1 MVLVLIAFILLLA
14 IGVPVGF
21 SLGISGVFYFLQH
34 MELPLATIVQLPISQ
49 TQSVTLLAVPLFIFA
64 GSLMNS
70 SGITTR
76 LIKLAMQLAG
86 HMRGGMA
93 QVSVV
98 LSTLMGGC
106 SGSSNAD
113 AAMEARILGP
123 EMLKQNYPRG
133 YTSVVIGFTSLI
145 TSTIP
150 PGVGMILYGTVGE
163 VSIGRL
169 FSAGIM
175 SGLILMAAFMITV
188 AITARIRKF
197 PKARETR
204 ATIKEIALSL
214 KDTIWALIFPIV
226 LIGSLRIGLFT
237 PSEVGAFACVYALI
251 VGFFVYKEMTIKSL
265 IATLKEAI
273 RDIGGVMFMI
283 SMSAVFAYGIPMD
296 QIPQKLTTLI
306 TGFTSSQ
313 TGVIAIIFLLYIIF
327 GMFMDGSIVILLL
340 TPILLPIIRAV
351 GIDPVLFGVVTSI
364 IVTMGILTPPVGI
377 AMYIVNGILEVP
389 MGEYL
394 KESIPF
400 FVVTILVGAVL
411 LLVPDVILFLPNML
425 YGVAA

>member
-1 MVLVLIAFILLLA
+1 MILVVIAFIIFLA
-14 IGVPVGF
+14 LGMPVGF
-21 SLGISGVFYFLQH
+21 SIGISGVLYFFQH
-34 MELPLATIVQLPISQ
+34 AELPIATIVQLPISQ

-70 SGITTR
+70 SGITKR
-76 LIKLAMQLAG
+76 LITLSMQLAG

-98 LSTLMGGC
+98 LSTFMGGC

-123 EMLKQNYPRG
+123 EMIAQKYPRG
-133 YTSVVIGFTSLI
+133 YTAVVIGFTSLI

-169 FSAGIM
+169 FTAGIM
-175 SGLILMAAFMITV
+175 SGLIMMAAMMITV

-204 ATIKEIALSL
+204 APFKEIAMSL
-214 KDTIWALIFPIV
+214 KETIWALAFPIV
-226 LIGSLRIGLFT
+226 LIGSLRLGLFT
-237 PSEVGAFACVYALI
+237 PSEVGAFACCYALVI
-251 VGFFVYKEMTIKSL
+251 GFFVYKEMTLASL
-265 IATLKEAI
+265 METLKEAI
-273 RDIGGVMFMI
+273 RDIGGIMFMI
-283 SMSAVFAYGIPMD
+283 SMSGIFAYGIPMD
-296 QIPQKLTTLI
+296 QIPQKLTFLI
-306 TGFTSSQ
+306 TNWTTNQFLIMG
-313 TGVIAIIFLLYIIF
+313 IIFVIYIIF
-327 GMFMDGSIVILLL
+327 GMFMDGAIVILLL
-340 TPILLPIIRAV
+340 TPILMPIVRTI
-351 GIDPVLFGVVTSI
+351 GIDPVLFGIITSI

-377 AMYIVNGILEVP
+377 AMYIVNGILDVP
-389 MGEYL
+389 MSEYI

-400 FVVTILVGAVL
+400 FIVVL
-411 LLVPDVILFLPNML
+411 LVCILLLAIPNVILFLPNLL
-425 YGVAA
+425 YGVA

>member
-1 MVLVLIAFILLLA
+1 MILVIIVFLILLA
-14 IGVPVGF
+14 VGMPVGF
-21 SLGISGVFYFLQH
+21 SIGISGVFYFFQH
-34 MELPLATIVQLPISQ
+34 AELPIATIVQLPISQ

-70 SGITTR
+70 SGITKR
-76 LIKLAMQLAG
+76 LITLSMQLAG

-123 EMLKQNYPRG
+123 EMLKQKYPRG
-133 YTSVVIGFTSLI
+133 YTAVVIGFTSLI

-169 FSAGIM
+169 FTAGIM
-175 SGLILMAAFMITV
+175 SGLIMMVAMMLCV
-188 AITARIRKF
+188 AITARFRKF
-197 PKARETR
+197 PKAREKR
-204 ATIKEIALSL
+204 APLKEIAMSF
-214 KDTIWALIFPIV
+214 KETIWALIFPIV
-226 LIGSLRIGLFT
+226 LVGSLRLGLFT
-237 PSEVGAFACVYALI
+237 PSEVGAFACCYALVI
-251 VGFFVYKEMTIKSL
+251 GFFVYKEMTLKSL
-265 IATLKEAI
+265 IHTLKEAI
-273 RDIGGVMFMI
+273 RDIGGIMFMI
-283 SMSAVFAYGIPMD
+283 SMCGIFAYGIPMD
-296 QIPQKLTTLI
+296 QIPQKITFMITNFTTSK
-306 TGFTSSQ
+306 F
-313 TGVIAIIFLLYIIF
+313 VIMGIIFVVYIIF
-327 GMFMDGSIVILLL
+327 GMFMDGAIVILLL
-340 TPILLPIIRAV
+340 TPILLPIVRTLGV
-351 GIDPVLFGVVTSI
+351 DPVLFGIITSI

-389 MGEYL
+389 MSEYI

-400 FVVTILVGAVL
+400 FIVVILVCIL
-411 LLVPDVILFLPNML
+411 LLAIPNVILFLPNML
-425 YGVAA
+425 YGIA

>member
-1 MVLVLIAFILLLA
+1 MILVLIAFLLLLA

-34 MELPLATIVQLPISQ
+34 PELPLATIVQLPISQ

-76 LIKLAMQLAG
+76 LITLAMQLAG

-133 YTSVVIGFTSLI
+133 YTAVVIGFTSLI

-175 SGLILMAAFMITV
+175 SGLIMMAAFMITV

-197 PKARETR
+197 PRAREKR
-204 ATIKEIALSL
+204 ASLKEITLSL
-214 KDTIWALIFPIV
+214 KETIWALIFPIV

-237 PSEVGAFACVYALI
+237 PSEVGAFACVYALVI
-251 VGFFVYKEMTIKSL
+251 GFFVYKEMTIKSL

-273 RDIGGVMFMI
+273 RDIGGIMFMI
-283 SMSAVFAYGIPMD
+283 SMSAIFAYGIPMD

-313 TGVIAIIFLLYIIF
+313 FVVIGIIFVLYVIF

-340 TPILLPIIRAV
+340 TPILMPIVRSV

-377 AMYIVNGILEVP
+377 AMYIVNGILGVP

-400 FVVTILVGAVL
+400 FIVTILVGAL
-411 LLVPDVILFLPNML
+411 LLAIPDIILFLPNML
-425 YGVAA
+425 YGVAS

>member
-1 MVLVLIAFILLLA
+1 MILVLLAFLFLLA

-34 MELPLATIVQLPISQ
+34 PELPLATIVQLPISQ

-133 YTSVVIGFTSLI
+133 YTAVVIGFTSLI

-175 SGLILMAAFMITV
+175 SGLIMMAAFMLTV

-197 PKARETR
+197 PRAREKR
-204 ATIKEIALSL
+204 ASLKEIALSL
-214 KDTIWALIFPIV
+214 KETIWALIFPIV
-226 LIGSLRIGLFT
+226 LIGSLRVGLFT
-237 PSEVGAFACVYALI
+237 PSEVGAFACVYALVI
-251 VGFFVYKEMTIKSL
+251 GFFVYKEMTIKSL

-273 RDIGGVMFMI
+273 RDIGGIMFMI
-283 SMSAVFAYGIPMD
+283 SMSAIFAYGIPMD

-313 TGVIAIIFLLYIIF
+313 FVVMAIIFVLYVIF

-340 TPILLPIIRAV
+340 TPILMPIVRSV

-377 AMYIVNGILEVP
+377 AMYIVNGILGVP

-394 KESIPF
+394 KESVPF
-400 FVVTILVGAVL
+400 FIVTILVGAL
-411 LLVPDVILFLPNML
+411 LLIIPDIILFLPNML
-425 YGVAA
+425 YGVAS

>member
-1 MVLVLIAFILLLA
+1 MILVLIAFLLLLA

-34 MELPLATIVQLPISQ
+34 PELPLATIVQLPISQ

-76 LIKLAMQLAG
+76 LITLAMQLAG

-133 YTSVVIGFTSLI
+133 YTAVVIGFTSLI

-169 FSAGIM
+169 FSAGIT
-175 SGLILMAAFMITV
+175 SGLIMMAAFMLTV

-197 PKARETR
+197 PCAREKR
-204 ATIKEIALSL
+204 ASLKEITLSL
-214 KDTIWALIFPIV
+214 KETIWALIFPIV
-226 LIGSLRIGLFT
+226 LIGSLRVGLFT
-237 PSEVGAFACVYALI
+237 PSEVGAFACVYALVI
-251 VGFFVYKEMTIKSL
+251 GFFVYKEMTIKSL

-273 RDIGGVMFMI
+273 RDIGGIMFMI
-283 SMSAVFAYGIPMD
+283 SMSAIFAYGIPMD

-313 TGVIAIIFLLYIIF
+313 FVVMAIIFVLYVIF

-340 TPILLPIIRAV
+340 TPILMPIVRSV

-377 AMYIVNGILEVP
+377 AMYIVNGILGVP

-400 FVVTILVGAVL
+400 FIVTILVGAL
-411 LLVPDVILFLPNML
+411 LLIIPDIILFLPNML
-425 YGVAA
+425 YGVAS

>member
-1 MVLVLIAFILLLA
+1 MILVLVVFLLLLFFG
-14 IGVPVGF
+14 IPVGF
-21 SLGISGVFYFLQH
+21 SLGISGVFYFIQH
-34 MELPLATIVQLPISQ
+34 PELPLATIVQLPISQ

-70 SGITTR
+70 SGITNR
-76 LIKLAMQLAG
+76 LIKLSMQLAG

-123 EMLKQNYPRG
+123 EMLNQKYPRG
-133 YTSVVIGFTSLI
+133 YTAVVIGFTSLI

-169 FSAGIM
+169 FTAGIM
-175 SGLILMAAFMITV
+175 SGLIMMTAFMITV
-188 AITARIRKF
+188 AITARIRNF

-204 ATIKEIALSL
+204 ASLKEIATSL

-226 LIGSLRIGLFT
+226 LIGSLRLGLFT
-237 PSEVGAFACVYALI
+237 PSEVGAFACIYALF
-251 VGFFVYKEMTIKSL
+251 VGFFIYKEMTIQSL
-265 IATLKEAI
+265 LVTLKEAI
-273 RDIGGVMFMI
+273 RDIGAIMFMI
-283 SMSAVFAYGIPMD
+283 SMSAIFAYGIPMD

-306 TGFTSSQ
+306 TGFTTSQ
-313 TGVIAIIFLLYIIF
+313 FVVMAIIFFLYVIF

-340 TPILLPIIRAV
+340 TPILMPIIRVV

-377 AMYIVNGILEVP
+377 AMYIVNGILNVP
-389 MGEYL
+389 MSEYL

-400 FVVTILVGAVL
+400 FIVVILVGAVL
-411 LLVPDVILFLPNML
+411 LLIPNIILFLPNLL
-425 YGVAA
+425 YGVA